1 MRVYV
6 YYRNPEGQT
15 ERVSCFGKNKKELQ
29 KDVDKTLDR
38 LGWDKTYCWSD
49 EVDDKTRERS

>member
-15 ERVSCFGKNKKELQ
+15 ERVLCFGKDEKELQ
-29 KDVDKTLDR
+29 KDVDKTLGR